1 MSQLEFLQE
10 VLTDYEFDDL
20 TEIMN
25 FSLDPKI
32 DLEKLQESIA
42 LASFHQSKLTKIMF
56 KIRLMYADLETEFES
71 WHSRQFHSIAEDY
84 DGFPELLKTTK
95 DYERE
100 IRKLSE
106 YKATKSLLRKM
117 EQTIHA
123 MQTKEKELSAFDWK
137 VKGIIDLHK
146 IQHNIMY

>member
-1 MSQLEFLQE
+1 MSQLEFLKE
-10 VLTDYEFDDL
+10 VLTEDEFSDL
-20 TEIMN
+20 EEIMN

-32 DLEKLQESIA
+32 DLEILQEKIA
-42 LASFHQSKLTKIMF
+42 FASFHQAKLTKMMF
-56 KIRLMYADLETEFES
+56 KMKLMYADLETEFEA
-71 WHSRQFHSIAEDY
+71 WHSTQFHNVAENF
-84 DGFPELLKTTK
+84 DGFPELLKTPK

-100 IRKLSE
+100 IKKDSE
-106 YKATKSLLRKM
+106 YKATKTMLRKM
-117 EQTIHA
+117 EQTISS